1 MSAKCHQRTFVPPGC
16 RIETRPRSSAA
27 CELVILLPVAAY
39 AAGAC
44 LGRSSV
50 MGLRALRKHRRV
62 PAAVALM
69 SVLLYSTLVT
79 SHIVSEATHRELP
92 AAGADSQEVM
102 ADDRGCHDAAP
113 SATKESDPKR
123 GHPAPQP
130 RKCPFCTGYAA
141 FHITVAAGSVYLL
154 PLEPL
159 AQPSGRSGGAQLVGS
174 SALPF
179 WHSRAP
185 PTLS

>member
-1 MSAKCHQRTFVPPGC
+1 
-16 RIETRPRSSAA
+16 
-27 CELVILLPVAAY
+27 
-39 AAGAC
+39 
-44 LGRSSV
+44 

-79 SHIVSEATHRELP
+79 SHIVSQATHRELP
-92 AAGADSQEVM
+92 AAGADPQEVI
-102 ADDRGCHDAAP
+102 AGDPGCHDAPP

-141 FHITVAAGSVYLL
+141 FHITVASGSVYVL

-159 AQPSGRSGGAQLVGS
+159 AQPSGSSGGAQLVGS
-174 SALPF
+174 PALPF